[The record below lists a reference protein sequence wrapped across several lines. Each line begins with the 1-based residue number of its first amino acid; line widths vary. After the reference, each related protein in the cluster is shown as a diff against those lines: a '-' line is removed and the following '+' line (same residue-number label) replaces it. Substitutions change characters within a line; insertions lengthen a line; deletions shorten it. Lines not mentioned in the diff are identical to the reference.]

1 MMTKEWLDAVVEEAN
16 AALEDLGYFI
26 KTKETQHGEI
36 RVECESKTHMYYQI
50 LPRKSNK
57 LQILLT
63 VTKTIL
69 YTMLLT
75 TDMYPEVY
83 ETSETTM
90 QMSVWRWMP
99 NTNHSQSETLVK
111 WTVFLEEDET
121 LTIIGMNSQQKTA
134 PKQLTVGEYFKALIG
149 ATRLAMEAAGG
160 GE

>member
-1 MMTKEWLDAVVEEAN
+1 MTTKEWLDAVVKEAN

-26 KTKETQHGEI
+26 KTKEVQNGEI

-75 TDMYPEVY
+75 TDMFPEVY

-90 QMSVWRWMP
+90 HISVWRWIP
-99 NTNHSQSETLVK
+99 NTNYSRSEELVK
-111 WTVFLEEDET
+111 WTVFLEGDET

-134 PKQLTVGEYFKALIG
+134 PKQLTIDEYFKALIG
-149 ATRLAMEAAGG
+149 ATRLAIEAVGG
-160 GE
+160 VE